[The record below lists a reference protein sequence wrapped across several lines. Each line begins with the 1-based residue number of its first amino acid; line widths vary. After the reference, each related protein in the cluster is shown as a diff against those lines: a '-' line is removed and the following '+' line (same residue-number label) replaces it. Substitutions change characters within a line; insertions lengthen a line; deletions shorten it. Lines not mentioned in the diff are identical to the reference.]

1 MAGRKN
7 KKKDLVQIDADW
19 LLGEFIDPPTMQ
31 RGWFGRTILLLVCV
45 TTIVWTWPFISK
57 QWLQWEWQTQLAQSE
72 SKTSDD
78 VLPILLALNDLNPK
92 QNQSIVQQLAST
104 DPERRLIAFHL
115 LQQRIERW
123 SSSNRPTLIEL
134 AAFSDSLQSMPSN
147 VAESILLRGQLA
159 ARMLTFVGPE
169 IPDSSQL
176 RGNIEAMIARASTV
190 STESAPSNSNASFLN
205 SIADNGKDDGSK
217 ESSTQRRIFDSTV
230 RPILGDRGFQ
240 LPDPPS
246 LNQRSSEP
254 RFASRFPTDSVSPTS
269 VSPTLSSAIPKIAS
283 MNPSILGG
291 LPTIKASESIA
302 PERLVPTHNLTWVE
316 NTPVSTTGTD
326 PEQPYTPIRGIEKL
340 PIEKLLP
347 LLSSAQPRIVR
358 DATKELGRRGMNDRQ
373 IAMALDLA
381 QGDLERRLEAIQE
394 LVRDPNLDRVPWL
407 VWMAERG
414 DSRVRRRAIATLGS
428 LSSSDAANEL
438 RMLKSRELDSS
449 IVDEIS
455 QVLMAINRGK

>member
-1 MAGRKN
+1 
-7 KKKDLVQIDADW
+7 
-19 LLGEFIDPPTMQ
+19 
-31 RGWFGRTILLLVCV
+31 
-45 TTIVWTWPFISK
+45 
-57 QWLQWEWQTQLAQSE
+57 
-72 SKTSDD
+72 
-78 VLPILLALNDLNPK
+78 
-92 QNQSIVQQLAST
+92 
-104 DPERRLIAFHL
+104 
-115 LQQRIERW
+115 
-123 SSSNRPTLIEL
+123 
-134 AAFSDSLQSMPSN
+134 
-147 VAESILLRGQLA
+147 
-159 ARMLTFVGPE
+159 
-169 IPDSSQL
+169 
-176 RGNIEAMIARASTV
+176 
-190 STESAPSNSNASFLN
+190 
-205 SIADNGKDDGSK
+205 
-217 ESSTQRRIFDSTV
+217 
-230 RPILGDRGFQ
+230 
-240 LPDPPS
+240 
-246 LNQRSSEP
+246 
-254 RFASRFPTDSVSPTS
+254 
-269 VSPTLSSAIPKIAS
+269 
-283 MNPSILGG
+283 MNPFILGG

-394 LVRDPNLDRVPWL
+394 LVRDPNLDRVLWL